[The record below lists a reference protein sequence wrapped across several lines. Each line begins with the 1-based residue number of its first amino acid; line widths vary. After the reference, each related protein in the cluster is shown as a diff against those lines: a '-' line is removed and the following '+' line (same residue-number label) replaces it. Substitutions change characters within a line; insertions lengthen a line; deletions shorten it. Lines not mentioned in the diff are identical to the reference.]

1 MINLKFTLKTSITL
15 LILMISW
22 AYISKLEAQNIPNA
36 PNPIR
41 FVNDYVGLLDEQEHY
56 ELEVKLKDYADST
69 STEVVIVIVDTLQG
83 YTIENYAFKLANTW
97 EIGQS
102 DKENGILMLMAVK
115 DRKIRIELGIGV
127 EHYISDEK
135 AKEVIEQEIIPNFGK
150 GEFYVGLDLSTT
162 RLMDFLKG
170 QFGWK

>member
-1 MINLKFTLKTSITL
+1 MITQKIIRKTYTIQVLLLLLFTPFV
-15 LILMISW
+15 
-22 AYISKLEAQNIPNA
+22 APQAQNIPKT

-41 FVNDYVGLLDEQEHY
+41 FVNDYVGLLNKQEHY
-56 ELEVKLKDYADST
+56 ELEAKLKNYADST
-69 STEVVIVIVDTLQG
+69 STEVVIVIIDTLQG
-83 YTIENYAFKLANTW
+83 ATIEKYAYQLVNAW

-102 DKENGILMLMAVK
+102 DKDNGILMLMAVK
-115 DRKIRIELGIGV
+115 DRQIRIELGLGV
-127 EHYISDEK
+127 ESYISDEK

-170 QFGWK
+170 QFGW